1 MKRWLFGFACGFAF
15 AVSIPL
21 VSPETGRAALKASR
35 EFGTTGSGS
44 GSSGKADR
52 AVPPKKAAPEVETA
66 RADPIRERFFPVDER
81 PQAPI
86 PVPTVSIQPPRAAPP
101 VTTTASTPASAPIS
115 GPIPMPR
122 KKPASLRTG

>member
-35 EFGTTGSGS
+35 ELGAT
-44 GSSGKADR
+44 GSSGKTDR
-52 AVPPKKAAPEVETA
+52 AVRPTKPAQAETA
-66 RADPIRERFFPVDER
+66 KVDPIRERFFPIDER

-86 PVPTVSIQPPRAAPP
+86 PVPTVTIQPPRPAQTP
-101 VTTTASTPASAPIS
+101 VTTTASTPTPAATS
-115 GPIPMPR
+115 GPIPLPR
-122 KKPASLRTG
+122 KKPASARAG